1 MIGKIK
7 MKNKNTPKPPM
18 DRVLVESHI
27 KKCPK
32 CGSTT
37 HRSGFLGLFG
47 KTICDNLKCRNNG

>member
-1 MIGKIK
+1 
-7 MKNKNTPKPPM
+7 M